1 MRSAWPLWKRQ
12 IAQVEAKRDEAAR
25 SGAILSIADVPAG
38 SVAQAMVKIATLT
51 RLKGIGENDATLL
64 IHEIF
69 YRGFRNRREL
79 ASWVG
84 MTPTSWASGDTL
96 RDKGDRSRWPGLD
109 PDTTH
114 SNGVA
119 LGAVSARQ
127 RTFRM
132 V

>member
-1 MRSAWPLWKRQ
+1 
-12 IAQVEAKRDEAAR
+12 
-25 SGAILSIADVPAG
+25 
-38 SVAQAMVKIATLT
+38 MVKIATLT

-84 MTPTSWASGDTL
+84 MTPSPWASGGHATGP
-96 RDKGDRSRWPGLD
+96 GDRSRWPGLD
-109 PDTTH
+109 PGATH

-127 RTFRM
+127 RAFRM
-132 V
+132 VLNSVPLERVDGSVG